1 MSRISKAFE
10 KEKAFIA
17 FITGGDPDIE
27 TSYEL
32 IKTMAASGADI
43 IEIGI
48 PFSDPIAEGP
58 VIQEASLRALNAG
71 TTTDSLFD
79 MVARLRKEIDIP
91 LIFMTYI
98 NPIYVYGT
106 ERFMKKCAEVGIDG
120 VIVPDVPLEEKAE
133 LAGSCRENGV
143 DLISMIAPTSKE
155 RIEMIAREAEGFIYC
170 VSSLG
175 VTGVRSEIK
184 TDIGTMVEHVK
195 AVTDVPCAVG
205 FGISTPE
212 QAKKMAGLSDGA
224 IVGSAIVKL
233 VAEYGKDAAPYVAD
247 YVKSMKAGVME
258 AEKVTPFVRQNRSLM
273 KGDFYV
279 VKYMK
284 NVTKI

>member
-1 MSRISKAFE
+1 MSRISDAFA
-10 KEKAFIA
+10 KEKAFIP

-32 IKTMAASGADI
+32 IKAMAKSGADI

-58 VIQEASLRALNAG
+58 VIQEADLRALSAG
-71 TTTDSLFD
+71 TTTDALFD
-79 MVARLRKEIDIP
+79 MVAKLRKEIDTP
-91 LIFMTYI
+91 FIFMTYM

-106 ERFMKKCAEVGIDG
+106 ERFMERCAAVGIDG
-120 VIVPDVPLEEKAE
+120 VIVPDVPFEEKAE
-133 LAGSCRENGV
+133 LSGACKKYGV

-155 RIEMIAREAEGFIYC
+155 RIERIAKEAEGFIYC

-175 VTGVRSEIK
+175 VTGVRSEIT
-184 TDIGTMVEHVK
+184 TDIGAMVQHVK
-195 AVTDVPCAVG
+195 AVTGTPVAVG

-212 QAKKMAGLSDGA
+212 QAKKMAALSDGA

-233 VAEYGKDAAPYVAD
+233 VAKYGKEAVPYVSD
-247 YVKSMKAGVME
+247 YVKDMKE
-258 AEKVTPFVRQNRSLM
+258 AVL
-273 KGDFYV
+273 
-279 VKYMK
+279 
-284 NVTKI
+284 NV

>member
-1 MSRISKAFE
+1 MSRISDAFQNG
-10 KEKAFIA
+10 KAFIP

-32 IKTMAASGADI
+32 IKAMAENGADI

-58 VIQEASLRALNAG
+58 VIQEADLRALSSG
-71 TTTDSLFD
+71 TTTDALFD
-79 MVARLRKEIDIP
+79 LVVRLRKEIDTP
-91 LIFMTYI
+91 FIFMTYM

-106 ERFMKKCAEVGIDG
+106 GRFMKRCAEVGIDG
-120 VIVPDVPLEEKAE
+120 VIVPDVPFEEKAE
-133 LAGSCRENGV
+133 LAGYCKEAGI

-155 RIEMIAREAEGFIYC
+155 RIETIAREAEGFIYC

-175 VTGVRSEIK
+175 VTGVRSEIN
-184 TDIGTMVEHVK
+184 TDIGTMVAHVK
-195 AVTDVPCAVG
+195 KVTDTPVAVG

-212 QAKKMAGLSDGA
+212 QARKMASLSDGA

-233 VAEYGKDAAPYVAD
+233 VAKYGKDATSYVVD
-247 YVKSMKAGVME
+247 YVKSMKTGVME
-258 AEKVTPFVRQNRSLM
+258 A
-273 KGDFYV
+273 
-279 VKYMK
+279 
-284 NVTKI
+284 

>member
-1 MSRISKAFE
+1 MSRISDAFA
-10 KEKAFIA
+10 KEKAFIP

-32 IKTMAASGADI
+32 IKAMAKSGADI

-58 VIQEASLRALNAG
+58 VIQEADLRALSAG
-71 TTTDSLFD
+71 TTTDALFD

-91 LIFMTYI
+91 FIFMTYM

-106 ERFMKKCAEVGIDG
+106 ERFMERCAVVGIDG
-120 VIVPDVPLEEKAE
+120 VIVPDVPFEEKVE
-133 LAGSCRENGV
+133 LSGACKKYGI

-155 RIEMIAREAEGFIYC
+155 RIERIAKEAEGFIYC

-175 VTGVRSEIK
+175 VTGVRSEIT
-184 TDIGTMVEHVK
+184 TDIGAMVQHVK
-195 AVTDVPCAVG
+195 AVTDTPVAVG

-212 QAKKMAGLSDGA
+212 QAKKMAALSDGA

-233 VAEYGKDAAPYVAD
+233 VAKYGKEAALYITD
-247 YVKSMKAGVME
+247 YVKDMKE
-258 AEKVTPFVRQNRSLM
+258 AVLNA
-273 KGDFYV
+273 
-279 VKYMK
+279 
-284 NVTKI
+284 

>member
-1 MSRISKAFE
+1 MSRISDAFA
-10 KEKAFIA
+10 KEKAFIP

-32 IKTMAASGADI
+32 IKAMAKSGADI

-58 VIQEASLRALNAG
+58 VIQEADLRALSAG
-71 TTTDSLFD
+71 TTTDALFD
-79 MVARLRKEIDIP
+79 MVARLRKEIDTP
-91 LIFMTYI
+91 FIFMTYM

-106 ERFMKKCAEVGIDG
+106 ERFMERCAAVGIDG
-120 VIVPDVPLEEKAE
+120 VIVPDVPFEEKTE
-133 LAGSCRENGV
+133 LSGACKKYGI

-155 RIEMIAREAEGFIYC
+155 RIERIAKEAEGFIYC

-175 VTGVRSEIK
+175 VTGVRSEIT
-184 TDIGTMVEHVK
+184 TDIGAMVQHVK
-195 AVTDVPCAVG
+195 AVTDTPVAVG

-212 QAKKMAGLSDGA
+212 QAKKMAALSDGA

-233 VAEYGKDAAPYVAD
+233 VAKYGKEAALYITD
-247 YVKSMKAGVME
+247 YVKDMKE
-258 AEKVTPFVRQNRSLM
+258 AVLNA
-273 KGDFYV
+273 
-279 VKYMK
+279 
-284 NVTKI
+284 